1 MTWRRALAPIAFAAV
16 TVGVVLAGAAFMGTA
31 HRAPV
36 AVDLA
41 EPVISDGV
49 PALGFVPP
57 AVGTYALERILHV
70 PDGVVLDSDG
80 STRALHELTTG
91 KITLFSFIYTY
102 CADPQGCPLA
112 YASLHALKDLVA
124 GDPVLRGHVRLVSM
138 SFDPAYDTPAMMRS
152 YGGADAQ
159 AGASVPWHFLT
170 TASTVQ
176 LAPILAGMGQDV
188 AVLAPRQPG
197 QRAPILR
204 HLLRVY
210 LIDAAG
216 DVREIYSTAYLH
228 PQVLR
233 NDIATLLQERHRD
246 VPTAGA
252 RLACTA
258 GAVC

>member
-1 MTWRRALAPIAFAAV
+1 MTWRRALPPIACAAAAA
-16 TVGVVLAGAAFMGTA
+16 GVVAAGVAFMGA
-31 HRAPV
+31 MHRAP
-36 AVDLA
+36 AGLDIA
-41 EPVISDGV
+41 EPAAADTV

-57 AVGTYALERILHV
+57 SAGTYALERIMHV

-80 STRALHELTTG
+80 RPRALREVTTG

-112 YASLHALKDLVA
+112 YATLHALKDLVA
-124 GDPVLRGHVRLVSM
+124 ADPALRGRVRLVSM
-138 SFDPAYDTPAMMRS
+138 SFDPAYDTPAMMHS

-159 AGASVPWHFLT
+159 SGASVPWLFLT
-170 TASTVQ
+170 TESTAQ

-233 NDIATLLQERHRD
+233 NDIATLLQEAHPVD
-246 VPTAGA
+246 PTAGA
-252 RLACTA
+252 RLACA
-258 GAVC
+258 ADNAC